1 MTNKIDDLEKIKQLN
16 KELLEY
22 KYKYADIEKELK
34 LKDSQ
39 INSLEN
45 ELENQKQIVFYFII
59 IQNND
64 LKIEI
69 NEIRLCDKSNSD
81 NSIEG
86 LKNEYENVIKDKNDI
101 ITKLQ
106 KKCKKYEDNIK
117 SLQEINYNSDNSE
130 LQQNNIE
137 IRKHNTKYNVI
148 Y

>member
-1 MTNKIDDLEKIKQLN
+1 M
-16 KELLEY
+16 
-22 KYKYADIEKELK
+22 
-34 LKDSQ
+34 
-39 INSLEN
+39 
-45 ELENQKQIVFYFII
+45 NQKVKNKLYLYFII
-59 IQNND
+59 KQNNN

-69 NEIRLCDKSNSD
+69 NEIRLSDKSNSD

>member
-1 MTNKIDDLEKIKQLN
+1 MNQIIKNKLYL
-16 KELLEY
+16 
-22 KYKYADIEKELK
+22 
-34 LKDSQ
+34 
-39 INSLEN
+39 
-45 ELENQKQIVFYFII
+45 FYN
-59 IQNND
+59 IQNNN
-64 LKIEI
+64 LKIEM
-69 NEIRLCDKSNSD
+69 NEIRFPDKSNSD

-106 KKCKKYEDNIK
+106 KKCKKYEENIK

-137 IRKHNTKYNVI
+137 IRKHNTKYNII

>member
-1 MTNKIDDLEKIKQLN
+1 M
-16 KELLEY
+16 
-22 KYKYADIEKELK
+22 
-34 LKDSQ
+34 
-39 INSLEN
+39 
-45 ELENQKQIVFYFII
+45 NQKVKNKLYLYFII
-59 IQNND
+59 IQNNN

-69 NEIRLCDKSNSD
+69 NEIRLSDKSNSD

>member
-39 INSLEN
+39 IDSLEN
-45 ELENQKQIVFYFII
+45 ELENQKQIVFIFYN
-59 IQNND
+59 IQNNN

-69 NEIRLCDKSNSD
+69 NEIRFPDKSNSD

-106 KKCKKYEDNIK
+106 KKCKKYEENIK

-137 IRKHNTKYNVI
+137 IRKHNTKYNII